1 MRVIILTKHTQTDDE
16 IEQELNNIKEV
27 ILATLNEI
35 VIFYNLEM
43 LLQLIVYK
51 FML

>member
-16 IEQELNNIKEV
+16 IELNNIKEV